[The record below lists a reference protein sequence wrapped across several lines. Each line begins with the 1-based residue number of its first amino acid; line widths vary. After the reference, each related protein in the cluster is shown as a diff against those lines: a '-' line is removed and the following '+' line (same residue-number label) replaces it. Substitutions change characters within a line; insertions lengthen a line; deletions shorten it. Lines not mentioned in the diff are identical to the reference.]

1 MVRAEAE
8 IDGNHL
14 LKASQ
19 QQSGSR
25 QQHQCDG
32 DFTSHQRGAKPHM
45 PSTHRARAPPFLQ
58 GLVDAR
64 PQSGEG
70 RSQSANDAGKRR

>member
-8 IDGNHL
+8 IDGKHL

-19 QQSGSR
+19 QQSGSH

-45 PSTHRARAPPFLQ
+45 PSAYRAGAPPFLK

-64 PQSGEG
+64 PQCGEG
-70 RSQSANDAGKRR
+70 RSQSANDAGQHR